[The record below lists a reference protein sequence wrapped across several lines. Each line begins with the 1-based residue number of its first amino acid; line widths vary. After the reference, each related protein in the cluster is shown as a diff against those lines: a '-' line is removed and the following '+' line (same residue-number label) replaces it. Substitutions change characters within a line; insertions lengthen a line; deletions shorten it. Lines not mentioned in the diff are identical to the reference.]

1 LLTRIT
7 GLDRRMIRRRRRDL
21 ETGLGERPTE
31 RVRAL
36 GCGRP
41 EREAQDPELLPVLE
55 VLLAPETAGNPMADA
70 PKPNAARCVT

>member
-7 GLDRRMIRRRRRDL
+7 GLDRRTIRCGRRDL
-21 ETGLGERPTE
+21 EAGMAERPTE

-41 EREAQDPELLPVLE
+41 EREAQDPVLE
-55 VLLAPETAGNPMADA
+55 ALLAPETAGDPMANA
-70 PKPNAARCVT
+70 PKPSAAR